1 MDAKDHEFD
10 FLLRDKLKD
19 DQCCV
24 GFKKHPKHYVIM
36 DMITYCSLGNLETGL
51 HSVRWTDRVLWYIL
65 DNGISPSF
73 SSKKVCHSFIF
84 EFWRYCF
91 IRTRFALMS
100 SHEISDQ
107 DRNRFY
113 KRLRDVAN
121 WADTWTGTQA
131 GMLAVIRNKTK
142 TYKTRAEQWNK
153 HIIKHFPVT
162 KE

>member
-1 MDAKDHEFD
+1 MEDKDHEFD

-19 DQCCV
+19 NQCCV

-36 DMITYCSLGNLETGL
+36 DMITYCSLGNLDTGL
-51 HSVRWTDRVLWYIL
+51 HSVRWTDRVLWYF
-65 DNGISPSF
+65 GGTVST
-73 SSKKVCHSFIF
+73 KVCHNFIF

-100 SHEISDQ
+100 SHEISAQ

-113 KRLRDVAN
+113 KRLRDIAT

-131 GMLAVIRNKTK
+131 GMLAVIRTKTK

>member
-10 FLLRDKLKD
+10 FLLRNKLKD
-19 DQCCV
+19 NQCCV

-36 DMITYCSLGNLETGL
+36 DMITYCSLGNLDTGL
-51 HSVRWTDRVLWYIL
+51 NSVRWTDRVLWYF
-65 DNGISPSF
+65 GGTV
-73 SSKKVCHSFIF
+73 SKKVCHAFIF

-91 IRTRFALMS
+91 IRTRFAFIS
-100 SHEISDQ
+100 SQEIPAQ

-113 KRLRDVAN
+113 KRLRDIAS

-153 HIIKHFPVT
+153 HIIKHFPVS